1 MAEPNQPGTPVDDI
15 VYGTPDPQTG
25 RQPDYY
31 AAEQPV
37 HAAPEQPETE
47 PETELESE
55 PPRRRGRSTGE
66 TYRKKNKD
74 PANRKIEFGPDGN
87 KAGSATGAFGNTLGR
102 IARDHVPIN
111 YEDWKKV
118 PINIK
123 SNCWDKIK
131 VKQLYL
137 IIFILLV
144 YLIVCSYLYLGI
156 I

>member
-1 MAEPNQPGTPVDDI
+1 MADPDQPGSTPVF
-15 VYGTPDPQTG
+15 GTPDPQTG
-25 RQPDYY
+25 QQPDPQTGQ
-31 AAEQPV
+31 QPDPQTV
-37 HAAPEQPETE
+37 ELETE
-47 PETELESE
+47 PETEPESE

-118 PINIK
+118 PAEVK
-123 SNCWDKIK
+123 RNCWDKIK

-137 IIFILLV
+137 IIFI
-144 YLIVCSYLYLGI
+144 YLYI
-156 I
+156 